1 VVTDVLTDRRVF
13 IFQIKAVQEFFLVH
27 LTLEDVSTRFLRN
40 VGDHSPVTLNH
51 TAVST
56 PTLAALCRPHAILIS
71 ASHDGTHSPDQ
82 AVEVPPR
89 GSVCNAVNRD
99 VTSSVV
105 AVCHVINLA
114 LRHDRRCN
122 VLVMQHTLLGSPS
135 GSIHFT
141 ARVYA

>member
-1 VVTDVLTDRRVF
+1 MVTDVSTERRAF
-13 IFQIKAVQEFFLVH
+13 IFEIKAVQEFFLVH
-27 LTLEDVSTRFLRN
+27 LTLQGVSTRSIRN
-40 VGDHSPVTLNH
+40 IGNHSPEPKATH
-51 TAVST
+51 TAVNT
-56 PTLAALCRPHAILIS
+56 PCRPHAILVS
-71 ASHDGTHSPDQ
+71 ASHDGTLSPDQ

-122 VLVMQHTLLGSPS
+122 ILAMQHTLLGSPS

-141 ARVYA
+141 VRVDA